1 MLAAWWAQ
9 HSAHASFHHTRA
21 AASCIAAGEAKGR
34 VAASVAAKL
43 RGRNAKRGGSARR
56 GRSGRTAGAHAV
68 LPQQRMNSSCA
79 AAAGSAFSAD
89 TAAAM
94 TTRARRMRSKRM
106 WWPGR
111 RTDAAQR
118 ATASRRVRVA
128 FAFVCVYSAA
138 GAQCLGPL
146 GGGLA
151 PAATA
156 PFAAASSA
164 PAASLA
170 ASPAAATAVASATAP
185 LPVPASAEVPASAT
199 PATPAARTRVRALHL
214 LFCNLL
220 KHLRRQPRQNN
231 AISTR
236 VKATRAAFLATHRL
250 RHAQVLNGDAAHV
263 AHRHAPEAVAVLRSG
278 RAQGRVSGA
287 QRWRGFR
294 ALRCVAKRALEV
306 QMTSRRCRFIQVSQ
320 LTRMPL

>member
-1 MLAAWWAQ
+1 
-9 HSAHASFHHTRA
+9 
-21 AASCIAAGEAKGR
+21 
-34 VAASVAAKL
+34 
-43 RGRNAKRGGSARR
+43 
-56 GRSGRTAGAHAV
+56 V

-94 TTRARRMRSKRM
+94 TTRAKTDEERTEVVARTTHGRS
-106 WWPGR
+106 
-111 RTDAAQR
+111 AASDSEQTCACCFR
-118 ATASRRVRVA
+118 
-128 FAFVCVYSAA
+128 VCV
-138 GAQCLGPL
+138 GLQRCWRCLGPL

-170 ASPAAATAVASATAP
+170 ANPAAATAVASATAP

-220 KHLRRQPRQNN
+220 KHLRRQPRQHN

-250 RHAQVLNGDAAHV
+250 RHAQVLNGVAAHV

>member
-1 MLAAWWAQ
+1 
-9 HSAHASFHHTRA
+9 
-21 AASCIAAGEAKGR
+21 
-34 VAASVAAKL
+34 
-43 RGRNAKRGGSARR
+43 
-56 GRSGRTAGAHAV
+56 
-68 LPQQRMNSSCA
+68 
-79 AAAGSAFSAD
+79 
-89 TAAAM
+89 
-94 TTRARRMRSKRM
+94 M

-128 FAFVCVYSAA
+128 FAFVWVYSAA

-146 GGGLA
+146 GCGLA
-151 PAATA
+151 PAGA
-156 PFAAASSA
+156 PPFAASSA
-164 PAASLA
+164 AASALA
-170 ASPAAATAVASATAP
+170 ASPTAASVASAPAP
-185 LPVPASAEVPASAT
+185 FPASAEVPVAA
-199 PATPAARTRVRALHL
+199 PAPAPSAARTRVRSLHL

-220 KHLRRQPRQNN
+220 KHLRRQPRQHN

-236 VKATRAAFLATHRL
+236 VNATRAAFLATHRL
-250 RHAQVLNGDAAHV
+250 RHAQVLNGVAAHV

-294 ALRCVAKRALEV
+294 AQRCVAKRALEV